1 MKIVNVKTPD
11 LNIPLFEA
19 EPGQFW
25 CILGRNRSGID
36 TFFSLLS
43 PGQAKIPDPG
53 ICLPED
59 MGIFSF
65 AGQQA
70 VFEQELK
77 NDDTDF
83 MDRLDPGTLARS
95 FIHDPDQ
102 HADLIRA
109 FAMDQVLD
117 QGYRQLSTGQ
127 TRKLL
132 LLSRISSGS
141 RWLLIQSPFDGLDKA
156 GCSQLDLALDHC
168 RVCGMGIL
176 VFVYDPGDIPLGAT
190 HIAVIENGTMTR
202 SGPRQEIVSRLF
214 DLQEQA
220 NFSAHVTDLKPAETA
235 FFQAVASGEAPHSKE
250 LVRLEDGHAGYSGR
264 PVFSHLNLCMA
275 PGDHTLVSGP
285 NGCGKS
291 TLLQVISGDHPACYR
306 NRLWLFGT
314 RRGTGESIWELKKR
328 MGIVSTELHRSYRVP
343 GSVLDCV
350 LSGLYDSIGLYQRP
364 GFEDQKKALAWLG
377 RISLSDKAES
387 SFRTLSYA
395 DQRLALIARALIKL
409 PDLLVLDEPTH
420 GLDRANRDAVLDFL
434 SQVAAEKLST
444 ILYVSHREDEF
455 RDFFVSHI
463 RMEMS
468 RPQGPSAFASH
479 MANDGQFV

>member
-1 MKIVNVKTPD
+1 MPGTCLNKTMKISNIKTPD

-19 EPGQFW
+19 SPGQFW
-25 CILGRNRSGID
+25 CVLGQNRSGID

-43 PGQAKIPDPG
+43 PGQATIQDAE
-53 ICLPED
+53 ICLPEN

-83 MDRLDPGTLARS
+83 MDRLDPGTLARA
-95 FIHDPDQ
+95 FIHDPDKYT
-102 HADLIRA
+102 DMIRA
-109 FAMDQVLD
+109 FGMDHVLD

-132 LLSRISSGS
+132 LLSRICSGS
-141 RWLLIQSPFDGLDKA
+141 QWLLIQSPFDGLDKA
-156 GCSQLDLALDHC
+156 GCGQLDLALDYC

-176 VFVYDPGDIPLGAT
+176 VFVYDPGDIPAGAT
-190 HIAVIENGTMTR
+190 HIAVVENGYMPFKGSR
-202 SGPRQEIVSRLF
+202 QDILPRLSE
-214 DLQEQA
+214 LQGQA
-220 NFSAHVTDLKPAETA
+220 NFSADVNDLKPAKPAFSQDALPRET
-235 FFQAVASGEAPHSKE
+235 PHSE
-250 LVRLEDGHAGYSGR
+250 ALVKLKDGHAGYSGK
-264 PVFSHLNLCMA
+264 PVFSHLDLCIT

-291 TLLQVISGDHPACYR
+291 TLLQVITGDHPACYR
-306 NRLWLFGT
+306 NRLWIFGI

-328 MGIVSTELHRSYRVP
+328 MGIVSTDLHRNYRVA

-350 LSGLYDSIGLYQRP
+350 ISGLYDTIGLYQRP
-364 GFEDQKKALAWLG
+364 GPEDKKKAMAWLE
-377 RISLSDKAES
+377 RISLADKAKIP
-387 SFRTLSYA
+387 FRTLSYA
-395 DQRLALIARALIKL
+395 DQRLTLIARALIKL

-420 GLDRANRDAVLDFL
+420 GLDRANRNAVLDFL
-434 SQVAAEKLST
+434 GQVVMQKLST

-463 RMEMS
+463 RM
-468 RPQGPSAFASH
+468 G
-479 MANDGQFV
+479 N

>member
-1 MKIVNVKTPD
+1 MKIANVKISD

-19 EPGQFW
+19 APGQFW

-43 PGQAKIPDPG
+43 PGHLEIPDAE
-53 ICLPED
+53 ICLPKE

-83 MDRLDPGTLARS
+83 MDRLDPGTPARA
-95 FIHDPDQ
+95 FIHDSDQ
-102 HADLIRA
+102 HTDMIRA

-127 TRKLL
+127 ARKLL

-168 RVCGMGIL
+168 RGCGMGLL
-176 VFVYDPGDIPLGAT
+176 VFVYDPGDIPLSAT
-190 HIAVIENGTMTR
+190 HIAVIENGEMTL
-202 SGPRQEIVSRLF
+202 SGSRQEILPRLLE
-214 DLQEQA
+214 LQGQA
-220 NFSAHVTDLKPAETA
+220 NFSTDVTDLKFSKTV
-235 FFQAVASGEAPHSKE
+235 FSQDVASGETPHSTE
-250 LVRLEDGHAGYSGR
+250 LVRLENGHAGYSGR
-264 PVFSHLNLCMA
+264 PVFSHLNLSIS
-275 PGDHTLVSGP
+275 PGNHTLVSGP

-328 MGIVSTELHRSYRVP
+328 MGIVSTDLHRNYRVS

-364 GFEDQKKALAWLG
+364 GPEDKKKARAWLE
-377 RISLSDKAES
+377 RICLSDKAES

-420 GLDRANRDAVLDFL
+420 GLDRTNRNAVLDFL
-434 SQVAAEKLST
+434 SQVATEKLST

-463 RMEMS
+463 RME
-468 RPQGPSAFASH
+468 
-479 MANDGQFV
+479 NL

>member
-1 MKIVNVKTPD
+1 MKIANVKTPD

-19 EPGQFW
+19 VPGQFW
-25 CILGRNRSGID
+25 CILGQNRSGID
-36 TFFSLLS
+36 TFFNLLS
-43 PGQAKIPDPG
+43 PGHAKIPG
-53 ICLPED
+53 AEICLPKD
-59 MGIFSF
+59 MGIYSF
-65 AGQQA
+65 AGQQEI
-70 VFEQELK
+70 FEQELK

-83 MDRLDPGTLARS
+83 MDCMDPGTLARA
-95 FIHDPDQ
+95 FIHDPD
-102 HADLIRA
+102 HYTDMIRA

-141 RWLLIQSPFDGLDKA
+141 QWLLIQSPFDGLDKA

-168 RVCGMGIL
+168 KACGMGIL
-176 VFVYDPGDIPLGAT
+176 AFVYDPGDIPPSAT
-190 HIAVIENGTMTR
+190 HIAVIENGNMTR
-202 SGPRQEIVSRLF
+202 SGSRLEILPRLF
-214 DLQEQA
+214 ELQGQA
-220 NFSAHVTDLKPAETA
+220 DFSADMTDLKPAETA
-235 FFQAVASGEAPHSKE
+235 FSKDVSSGETPHLKE

-264 PVFSHLNLCMA
+264 SVFSHLSLCMA

-291 TLLQVISGDHPACYR
+291 TLLQVITGDHPACYR

-314 RRGTGESIWELKKR
+314 RRGTGESIWEMKKR

-364 GFEDQKKALAWLG
+364 GAEDKKKALTWLE
-377 RISLSDKAES
+377 RISLTDKAETP
-387 SFRTLSYA
+387 FRTLSYA

-409 PDLLVLDEPTH
+409 PALLVLDEPTH
-420 GLDRANRDAVLDFL
+420 GLDQANRNAVLDFL
-434 SQVAAEKLST
+434 HQVATEKLST

-463 RMEMS
+463 RMEICTH
-468 RPQGPSAFASH
+468 QGPRICASH
-479 MANDGQFV
+479 MVKGG

>member
-1 MKIVNVKTPD
+1 MKISNVKTPD
-11 LNIPLFEA
+11 LSISLFEA
-19 EPGQFW
+19 APGQFW
-25 CILGRNRSGID
+25 CILGQNRSGID
-36 TFFSLLS
+36 TFFGLLS
-43 PGQAKIPDPG
+43 PGHAEIPDAE
-53 ICLPED
+53 IRLPKE

-65 AGQQA
+65 AGQQE

-83 MDRLDPGTLARS
+83 MDRLDPGTLARA

-102 HADLIRA
+102 YTDMIRA
-109 FAMDQVLD
+109 FGMDQVLD

-132 LLSRISSGS
+132 LLSRICSGS
-141 RWLLIQSPFDGLDKA
+141 QWLLIQSPFDGLDKA
-156 GCSQLDLALDHC
+156 GCAQLDLALDHC
-168 RVCGMGIL
+168 RGCGMGIL
-176 VFVYDPGDIPLGAT
+176 SFVYDPGDIPSSAT
-190 HIAVIENGTMTR
+190 HIAVIENGHM
-202 SGPRQEIVSRLF
+202 SLKGARQEILPRLF
-214 DLQEQA
+214 ELQGQA
-220 NFSAHVTDLKPAETA
+220 NFSADVTDLKPAETA
-235 FFQAVASGEAPHSKE
+235 FSQNAAPGETPHSKE

-264 PVFSHLNLCMA
+264 PVFSHLNLCIP
-275 PGDHTLVSGP
+275 PGEHTLVSGP

-291 TLLQVISGDHPACYR
+291 TLLQVITGDHPACYR
-306 NRLWLFGT
+306 NRLWIFGT

-328 MGIVSTELHRSYRVP
+328 MGIVSTDLHRNYRVA

-350 LSGLYDSIGLYQRP
+350 LSGLYDTIGLYQRP
-364 GFEDQKKALAWLG
+364 GPEDEKKAMAWLE

-387 SFRTLSYA
+387 AFRALSYA

-420 GLDRANRDAVLDFL
+420 GLDRANRNAVLDFL
-434 SQVAAEKLST
+434 GQVATEKLST

-463 RMEMS
+463 RM
-468 RPQGPSAFASH
+468 GK
-479 MANDGQFV
+479 

>member
-1 MKIVNVKTPD
+1 MKIVNVKKSD

-19 EPGQFW
+19 APGQFW

-36 TFFSLLS
+36 IFFSLLS
-43 PGQAKIPDPG
+43 PDHPEIPG
-53 ICLPED
+53 AEIRLPKD

-83 MDRLDPGTLARS
+83 MDRMDPGTPARA

-102 HADLIRA
+102 HTDMIRA
-109 FAMDQVLD
+109 FAMDQVLG

-127 TRKLL
+127 ARKLL
-132 LLSRISSGS
+132 LLSRISGGS
-141 RWLLIQSPFDGLDKA
+141 QWLLIQSPFDGLDKT
-156 GCSQLDLALDHC
+156 GCTQLDLALDHC
-168 RVCGMGIL
+168 RGCGMGIL
-176 VFVYDPGDIPLGAT
+176 AFVYDSGDIPPSAT
-190 HIAVIENGTMTR
+190 HIAVIENGNMTL
-202 SGPRQEIVSRLF
+202 SGTRQDILPRLLA
-214 DLQEQA
+214 LQGQA
-220 NFSAHVTDLKPAETA
+220 DFSTDMTGLKPEEAA
-235 FFQAVASGEAPHSKE
+235 FSDGAASGDVPHLKA
-250 LVRLEDGHAGYSGR
+250 LVRLEDGHAGYLGR

-275 PGDHTLVSGP
+275 PGGHTLVSGP

-291 TLLQVISGDHPACYR
+291 TLLQVITGDHPACYR
-306 NRLWLFGT
+306 NRLWLFGI

-328 MGIVSTELHRSYRVP
+328 MGIVSTELHRNYRVA

-364 GFEDQKKALAWLG
+364 GPGDEEKARTWLE

-387 SFRTLSYA
+387 AFRTLSYA

-420 GLDRANRDAVLDFL
+420 GLDRANRNAVLDFL
-434 SQVAAEKLST
+434 GQVAAEKLST

-463 RMEMS
+463 RMEN
-468 RPQGPSAFASH
+468 R
-479 MANDGQFV
+479 